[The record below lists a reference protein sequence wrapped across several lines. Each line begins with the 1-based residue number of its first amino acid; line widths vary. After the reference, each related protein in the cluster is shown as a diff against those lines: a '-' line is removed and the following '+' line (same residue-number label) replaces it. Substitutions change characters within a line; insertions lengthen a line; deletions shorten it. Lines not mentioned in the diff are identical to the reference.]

1 MRETLRIR
9 VTKREKQ
16 LLLSHVFGLPP
27 VVREQLRNPRRLTV
41 DLTVA
46 EINDTIGGLSMAHNH
61 SRNSELASELN
72 DLCERLECEL
82 LDRGLVCF

>member
-9 VTKREKQ
+9 ITNREKQ
-16 LLLSHVFGLPP
+16 LLLKVFGLPP
-27 VVREQLRNPRRLTV
+27 VVREQLSNRRRLTV
-41 DLTVA
+41 DVTVA
-46 EINDTIGGLSMAHNH
+46 EINNAIGGLSMAHNH
-61 SRNSELASELN
+61 SRSSQQAGELN